1 MASWCVVS
9 ASVRCSLFPLSL
21 GFSLALTS
29 LFLNDGFALNVIIGG
44 SGNMWESVLLCLI
57 NFQCLL
63 KACFILGTS
72 SQNFVMK
79 MTFGVQFLI
88 SF

>member
-1 MASWCVVS
+1 MVVVS
-9 ASVRCSLFPLSL
+9 ASVGCSLFQLSL

-63 KACFILGTS
+63 KACFILG
-72 SQNFVMK
+72 NHRK
-79 MTFGVQFLI
+79 ILLRK
-88 SF
+88 